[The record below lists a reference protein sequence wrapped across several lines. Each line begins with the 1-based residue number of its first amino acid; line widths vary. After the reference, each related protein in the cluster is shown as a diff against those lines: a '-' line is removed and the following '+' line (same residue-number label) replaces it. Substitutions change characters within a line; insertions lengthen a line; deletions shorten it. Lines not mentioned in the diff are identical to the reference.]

1 MKKKTDRDVGA
12 VENSAEPVISTH
24 AAPPSTESAIEPT
37 GVDAIR
43 SRILTVRGVQ
53 VMLDRDLAEFYG
65 VPTKALNQ
73 AVKRNINRFP
83 EEFMF
88 AVSGEEMCELVTKCD
103 RFKNMKHSSVPM
115 RAFTEHGIIM
125 LASVLKSN
133 VATVVSVRIT
143 RTFVAMRRTLATFA
157 PDSTG
162 RAFDCDGSC
171 ARDVAERADGLP

>member
-1 MKKKTDRDVGA
+1 
-12 VENSAEPVISTH
+12 
-24 AAPPSTESAIEPT
+24 
-37 GVDAIR
+37 
-43 SRILTVRGVQ
+43 
-53 VMLDRDLAEFYG
+53 
-65 VPTKALNQ
+65 
-73 AVKRNINRFP
+73 
-83 EEFMF
+83 MF
-88 AVSGEEMCELVTKCD
+88 AVSGEEMCELVTNCD

-143 RTFVAMRRTLATFA
+143 RTFVAMRRTLATLA

-162 RAFDCDGSC
+162 RASDCDGSC

>member
-12 VENSAEPVISTH
+12 AETS
-24 AAPPSTESAIEPT
+24 AAPVVSSHATPSSAGAIIEPM

-53 VMLDRDLAEFYG
+53 VLLDRDLAALYG
-65 VPTKALNQ
+65 VPTKVLNQ
-73 AVKRNINRFP
+73 AVKRNIERFP

-88 AVSGEEMCELVTKCD
+88 AVSGEEMRELVTNCD

-125 LASVLKSN
+125 LASVLRSS

-143 RTFVAMRRTLATFA
+143 RTFVAMRRTLATLA
-157 PDSTG
+157 PLHEDTIT
-162 RAFDCDGSC
+162 RAW
-171 ARDVAERADGLP
+171 

>member
-1 MKKKTDRDVGA
+1 MKK
-12 VENSAEPVISTH
+12 SAISLQ
-24 AAPPSTESAIEPT
+24 ANGLASTKEMPMADLTAIESASAD
-37 GVDAIR
+37 VIR

-53 VMLDRDLAEFYG
+53 VMLDRDLAALYG

-88 AVSGEEMCELVTKCD
+88 AVSGEEMRELVTNCD
-103 RFKNMKHSSVPM
+103 RFKNMKHSSVPT

-143 RTFVAMRRTLATFA
+143 RTFVAMRRTLATLA

-171 ARDVAERADGLP
+171 ARDVAERADGLS

>member
-1 MKKKTDRDVGA
+1 MGEKRRCA
-12 VENSAEPVISTH
+12 HEI
-24 AAPPSTESAIEPT
+24 APLNFPLP
-37 GVDAIR
+37 R
-43 SRILTVRGVQ
+43 WR
-53 VMLDRDLAEFYG
+53 EFCY
-65 VPTKALNQ
+65 TSF
-73 AVKRNINRFP
+73 AVKRNIKRFP

-88 AVSGEEMCELVTKCD
+88 AVSGEEMCELVTNCD

-143 RTFVAMRRTLATFA
+143 RTFVAMRRTLATLA

-171 ARDVAERADGLP
+171 ARDVAERADGLS